1 MNSSSV
7 PAIAVHPRDASRAVC
22 AARIC
27 RGEATTGAPSSQVRS
42 AITRTEPSCQGSRR
56 RVDMSGAMTK
66 SPYPRSQ
73 DDIAY
78 PSTVFMSTSTAS
90 R

>member
-1 MNSSSV
+1 MTKTD
-7 PAIAVHPRDASRAVC
+7 P
-22 AARIC
+22 
-27 RGEATTGAPSSQVRS
+27 G
-42 AITRTEPSCQGSRR
+42 CQGSRR
-56 RVDMSGAMTK
+56 RVDMSGTMTK

-73 DDIAY
+73 DDMAY

>member
-7 PAIAVHPRDASRAVC
+7 PAIAVQPRDASRAVC

-42 AITRTEPSCQGSRR
+42 AITRTEPGCHGSWRS
-56 RVDMSGAMTK
+56 VSMSGAMTK
-66 SPYPRSQ
+66 SP
-73 DDIAY
+73 
-78 PSTVFMSTSTAS
+78 
-90 R
+90 

>member
-1 MNSSSV
+1 MT
-7 PAIAVHPRDASRAVC
+7 RAV
-22 AARIC
+22 
-27 RGEATTGAPSSQVRS
+27 
-42 AITRTEPSCQGSRR
+42 PSCQAVRR
-56 RVDMSGAMTK
+56 SVAMSGARTK

-73 DDIAY
+73 DDMAY